1 MGTVVNAIAV
11 VNAKATAQKPNRSRP
26 ARVPD
31 MGWLLL
37 ISVSN
42 IRPRAIGFNAKAS

>member
-1 MGTVVNAIAV
+1 MTSSRLACRCARTVLA
-11 VNAKATAQKPNRSRP
+11 
-26 ARVPD
+26 
-31 MGWLLL
+31 LLL